1 MTTLP
6 GNPHAASAKQ
16 ELNLADPELSEGL
29 PEEESAERDMAA
41 KLAQAHATL
50 ALAYEQRT
58 ANLIAAVDLLHTYE
72 MTAEPKRTKA
82 MPNMEQEIQG
92 QLRARLG
99 LTEGDATPRIPRQV
113 DTIAGLTPGSV
124 VRDRDGVVREVHA
137 GHLHLRLT
145 GVSSDGLPK
154 FLAPFTVLYDA
165 PEGDTHGNA

>member
-1 MTTLP
+1 MNTLP
-6 GNPHAASAKQ
+6 GNPHAKDAEFTTGDLREWIAR
-16 ELNLADPELSEGL
+16 EGETDATMLAVVLDSQ
-29 PEEESAERDMAA
+29 
-41 KLAQAHATL
+41 AQATL
-50 ALAYEQRT
+50 AVAYEQRT
-58 ANLIAAVDLLHTYE
+58 ANLIATLDLLHTYE

-99 LTEGDATPRIPRQV
+99 LTEGDAKTRVPRQV